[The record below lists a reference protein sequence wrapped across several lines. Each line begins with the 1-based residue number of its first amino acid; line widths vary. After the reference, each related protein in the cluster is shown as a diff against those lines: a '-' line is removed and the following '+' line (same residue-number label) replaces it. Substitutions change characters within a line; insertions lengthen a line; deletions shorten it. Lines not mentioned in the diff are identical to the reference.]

1 MGILSDST
9 LAKYGRAI
17 KNSPR
22 ELIFNRRLLVSAALY
37 AMAGIPICWDQGSSS
52 VVPSLP
58 GFKDAFGITSGSN
71 AAQISNFVSF
81 IYITAGIGAFLSYF
95 INDRIG
101 RLWSLRLYM
110 GIWIVGQLIATF
122 SYGNLGALYFARLV
136 SGAGIGPLTAVGPMS
151 IVEIAPY
158 EIRGVLTTWFSVIM
172 LLSLTCASFTTY
184 AVFLH
189 TTSGH
194 IQYQIVFFVP
204 CIIIAIIFAA
214 SFFCMEESPRWLMLK
229 GREEDAIKSLVAL
242 RGLPIDHPR
251 VATEFQEIRAQIQ
264 EEHNKFGDASGNGFK
279 AVLRETFLVKSN
291 LRRVFQACIS
301 YALAQ
306 LSGANSVTTYL
317 VSILTLMGI
326 GGSTERNMFLTG
338 MYSMS
343 KFFYTLIASFFFID
357 ALGRRKSLFVG
368 ITIQMISDL
377 YIGVY
382 VKYKQA
388 GSIASGSSE
397 AAIAAIYIHGFGYA
411 VGLLVLPY
419 VFVAEL
425 WPNNIRS
432 FGACLTQAWHWLFF
446 FGINKGTASMLS
458 SMDNWGAFIFFAG
471 WCFISLLYVWTSVP
485 ETAGLSLEQLDAL
498 FEGPFWQ
505 TNAQAKKQRQ
515 LANVIES
522 AETGSVE
529 NINEPIGKDSKTI

>member
-1 MGILSDST
+1 MEG
-9 LAKYGRAI
+9 
-17 KNSPR
+17 
-22 ELIFNRRLLVSAALY
+22 
-37 AMAGIPICWDQGSSS
+37 WDQGSSS

-58 GFKDAFGITSGSN
+58 GFQKAFGITSGSN

-81 IYITAGIGAFLSYF
+81 IYITAGIGAFASYF

-101 RLWSLRLYM
+101 RLWSFRLYM
-110 GIWIVGQLIATF
+110 VIWVIGQLIATF

-158 EIRGVLTTWFSVIM
+158 EIRGLLTAWFSVIM

-204 CIIIAIIFAA
+204 CIIVAIIFAA
-214 SFFCMEESPRWLMLK
+214 SFFAMEESPRWLMLRD
-229 GREEDAIKSLVAL
+229 REDEAIKSLVRL

-251 VATEFQEIRAQIQ
+251 VASEFGEIRAQIQ
-264 EEHNKFGDASGNGFK
+264 EERSKFGGASGGGFK
-279 AVLRETFLVKSN
+279 AVLRETFLVKTN

-317 VSILTLMGI
+317 VPILTLMGI
-326 GGSTERNMFLTG
+326 GGATERNMFLSG

-357 ALGRRKSLFVG
+357 ALGRRKSLFTG

-382 VKYKQA
+382 IKYRQA
-388 GSIASGSSE
+388 GNVAPGASEG
-397 AAIAAIYIHGFGYA
+397 AIAAIYIHGFGYA
-411 VGLLVLPY
+411 VGMSTQIMLLAVYILT
-419 VFVAEL
+419 
-425 WPNNIRS
+425 S
-432 FGACLTQAWHWLFF
+432 FRPPRPTLRF
-446 FGINKGTASMLS
+446 
-458 SMDNWGAFIFFAG
+458 
-471 WCFISLLYVWTSVP
+471 
-485 ETAGLSLEQLDAL
+485 
-498 FEGPFWQ
+498 
-505 TNAQAKKQRQ
+505 RR
-515 LANVIES
+515 
-522 AETGSVE
+522 
-529 NINEPIGKDSKTI
+529 